1 MNTSKA
7 KDIRMKA
14 INKLSKR
21 LDNQSNC
28 NDVNGDNDTSKVVA
42 GSS

>member
-1 MNTSKA
+1 MNTSSV
-7 KDIRMKA
+7 KDIRMLA
-14 INKLSKR
+14 TNKLSKK